1 MKMTGIERKEAMTVG
16 HYGGKFIPFHKGH
29 LYAITKAA
37 AQVDKLYVL
46 VSYHEERDR
55 KLCAEAGLDYIDFR
69 RRQQWIMTSTKN
81 MPNVTVLA
89 IEDPYSEDMEY
100 LWLEGGRRMIEAIPE
115 KITHIFSSESEY
127 DYWFRRIYGEDIN
140 HIVIDEAREIF
151 PISATKIRNEGVFA
165 NWDMIPEAAKP
176 YYTKKIAIVGVESC
190 GKSTLTRNLSLLFGT
205 EYVEEYGRTVSE
217 EIGDGSSLL
226 TEEHYKEIVFGHK
239 HMEYQKI
246 KKANKLLFIDSEA
259 VVSQYYAKMYFG
271 KELDFIEG
279 AIQAQDY
286 DLYLFLEP
294 DVKWVA
300 DGYRTFNDPEVR
312 KKTNEIL
319 KKMFDDRGIKY
330 VTISGNYEERLDRA
344 IEQIT
349 KLITK

>member
-1 MKMTGIERKEAMTVG
+1 MENAQRESKMTVG

-46 VSYHEERDR
+46 VSYDEERDR
-55 KLCAEAGLDYIDFR
+55 KLCKEAGLDYIDFK
-69 RRQQWIMTSTKN
+69 RRQQWITTSVKN
-81 MPNVTVLA
+81 MSNVTVLA
-89 IEDPYSEDMEY
+89 VEEPYSPDAEY
-100 LWLEGGRRMIEAIPE
+100 MWMEGGRKMLEAIPE
-115 KITHIFSSESEY
+115 QITHIFSSESEY
-127 DYWFRRIYGEDIN
+127 DTWFKRIYGEGVI
-140 HIVIDEAREIF
+140 HVVIDEAREIF
-151 PISATKIRNEGVFA
+151 PISATKIRNEGIYA

-176 YYTKKIAIVGVESC
+176 YYTKKVAIVGVESC
-190 GKSTLTRNLSLLFGT
+190 GKSTLTRNLAQLFGT

-239 HMEYQKI
+239 HMEYQKL

-259 VVSQYYAKMYFG
+259 VVTQYYAKMYFG
-271 KELDFIEG
+271 CELAFIEG

-300 DGYRTFNDPEVR
+300 DGYRTFSDPVVR
-312 KKTNEIL
+312 EQTNTLL
-319 KKMFDDRGIKY
+319 KKMFEERGIEF
-330 VTISGNYEERLDRA
+330 VSISGNYEERLDRSIA
-344 IEQIT
+344 QIT
-349 KLITK
+349 SLITK

>member
-1 MKMTGIERKEAMTVG
+1 METTQRESKMTVG

-46 VSYHEERDR
+46 VSYDEGRDR
-55 KLCAEAGLDYIDFR
+55 KLCYDAGLDYIDFK
-69 RRQQWIMTSTKN
+69 RRQQWITTSVKN
-81 MPNVTVLA
+81 MSNVTVLA
-89 IEDPYSEDMEY
+89 VEEPYSSDTEY
-100 LWLEGGRRMIEAIPE
+100 MWLEGGQKMIEAIPE
-115 KITHIFSSESEY
+115 QITHIFSSESEY
-127 DYWFRRIYGEDIN
+127 DTWFRRIYGEDII

-151 PISATKIRNEGVFA
+151 PISATKIREEGVYA
-165 NWDMIPEAAKP
+165 NWDMIPDAAKP

-190 GKSTLTRNLSLLFGT
+190 GKSTLTRNLAQLFST

-239 HMEYQKI
+239 HMEYQKM

-259 VVSQYYAKMYFG
+259 VVTQYYAKMYLG
-271 KELDFIEG
+271 RELNFIEG
-279 AIQAQDY
+279 AIESQDY

-300 DGYRTFNDPEVR
+300 DGYRTFNDPAIREE
-312 KKTNEIL
+312 TNRLL
-319 KKMFDDRGIKY
+319 KKMFEDRGIQY
-330 VTISGNYEERLDRA
+330 VTISGNYEERLDRSIA
-344 IEQIT
+344 QIT